1 MATEALEAKAGWLVL
16 TLERKA
22 ELKALNK
29 NPEVLYVCGN
39 SADTSRNSADAPE
52 EPKVPGATH
61 GRARRVHVGNDER
74 ENPVSEA
81 IVEHLEELFKG
92 PSRPPARQS
101 TTRNEAEFGRSQPRV
116 LEGIAQFPA
125 EFGEASTLDTNDTNP
140 LAAQAERRQWRSKA
154 PEGKLKWVDLKAYLE
169 GEAIQ
174 LTHSRVHN
182 AGADVAKQV
191 QSCEDCR
198 SSTNKTH
205 LKDVRLAGAVPVQ
218 VTTTEPS
225 RANSARQQ
233 VEADLQT
240 TVEENSAMVVAKENS
255 AELWDWSCGS
265 AVATCGTR
273 EAWPH
278 KKYLSHK
285 SGGASVAPYGT
296 SKAWWRK
303 QNLSH
308 RELRVGYDAVP
319 RQPPEKCP
327 EHRRR
332 PAERPRSRRNVGKTN
347 TESTK
352 TRDTSILTAQL
363 LEAGGTIN
371 SAVAW
376 TEQVG
381 VPRKAHDEGPMLR
394 SQMRGFPVVAD
405 VLGPRTNSAVTKST
419 AELKLGWNKAEGSAG
434 YQLHLNDGPRIQA
447 IHVMDEAE
455 VKLRSKYEPDGEIQL
470 GYQVG
475 EGAELCQ
482 PPSYADSPSRNSAVR
497 RDCAEALV
505 LTDWKGKVL
514 SYDASVTVDGAYGSC
529 SWILWSLP
537 DWSIVI
543 AASAYLPSVTLGV
556 AKSVAVSN
564 GLVAARKLGVTNLI
578 IAGSSHIDNPDSANG
593 YKAKQL
599 PAEFAFG
606 STGITNLNFV
616 RYIHVA
622 RQYNSAAQAMVM
634 EALDNM
640 AGRVVLSGKRKA
652 ELKLL
657 NRIPE
662 VLQSVGKLGNSANE
676 SGMMPAGPE
685 MIAHVSK
692 SVNQKCNRPG
702 KSADAQNRVRNTGFG
717 HSRVYKPGQDSTKV
731 GTSADE
737 PKMMDDLPARPEP
750 IAGVPASGN
759 QASNRP
765 ATSEGAQNRVCNMR
779 FSYSRVHKP
788 VQASTKV
795 GNSAEAVPLMVSS
808 RADAPEKNE
817 TSSGIFAVVGELWGI
832 LLPQSRVHRPE
843 AWSSRAHQMCVD
855 DGSTEQVTN
864 CLSMVIKAAPM
875 VTDFAHATK
884 EDKPN
889 DNPKGARTAELSWNI
904 PDKWLLHLAEL
915 RTPATTCVDPL
926 VARVSRRPHA
936 QDAQEEKSSWSTLE
950 TYTQNEPDQETQR
963 QVHDIEKTDTTRLGH
978 SAKNTWAK
986 LDESHRLRIDADES
1000 TSHSAVYDLVQKKI
1014 MEFKGIQSQD
1024 KILNSAMDEIKL
1036 GEDTQRSDKL
1046 ADTSAIY
1053 VDGQTAQRD
1062 DVTST

>member
-1 MATEALEAKAGWLVL
+1 MATEALEAKAGWVVL

-22 ELKALNK
+22 ELKVLNK
-29 NPEVLYVCGN
+29 IPEVLYVSGN

-52 EPKVPGATH
+52 EPNVTGATH

-92 PSRPPARQS
+92 PSRPPTRQS
-101 TTRNEAEFGRSQPRV
+101 TTRNEAEFGRSQPRA
-116 LEGIAQFPA
+116 LEGIAQLPA
-125 EFGEASTLDTNDTNP
+125 EFGEASTLDANDTNP
-140 LAAQAERRQWRSKA
+140 LVAQAERRQWRSKA
-154 PEGKLKWVDLKAYLE
+154 PDGKLEWVDLKVYLV
-169 GEAIQ
+169 GEVIQ

-182 AGADVAKQV
+182 VGVDVATQA
-191 QSCEDCR
+191 QPREDCR

-218 VTTTEPS
+218 VTTTKLS
-225 RANSARQQ
+225 RVDSARQQ
-233 VEADLQT
+233 VEADLADNCSR
-240 TVEENSAMVVAKENS
+240 VEEVRLDGALSFRFTTTELSRVDSAREQVEGNSAMVVAKENS
-255 AELWDWSCGS
+255 AELWDWSCGAS
-265 AVATCGTR
+265 VATCGTR
-273 EAWPH
+273 EAWSH
-278 KKYLSHK
+278 KKYLSHNR

-308 RELRVGYDAVP
+308 RELQVRDDSVP

-332 PAERPRSRRNVGKTN
+332 PAERPRSSRNDGKTN

-363 LEAGGTIN
+363 LEAGGAIN
-371 SAVAW
+371 SAVTR

-394 SQMRGFPVVAD
+394 SQMRGFPVVAY
-405 VLGPRTNSAVTKST
+405 VLGQRTNSA
-419 AELKLGWNKAEGSAG
+419 
-434 YQLHLNDGPRIQA
+434 LHLNDGPIIQA

-455 VKLRSKYEPDGEIQL
+455 DKLRSKYEPDREIQL

-482 PPSYADSPSRNSAVR
+482 LPSYASRNSAVR

-505 LTDWKGKVL
+505 LTDWKGNVL

-537 DWSIVI
+537 GWSIVI

-564 GLVAARKLGVTNLI
+564 GLVATRELGVTNLI

-622 RQYNSAAQAMVM
+622 RQHNSAAHAMVM

-640 AGRVVLSGKRKA
+640 TGRV
-652 ELKLL
+652 
-657 NRIPE
+657 
-662 VLQSVGKLGNSANE
+662 LGNSVNE
-676 SGMMPAGPE
+676 SGMMNGPPAGPE
-685 MIAHVSK
+685 MIGNVSK

-702 KSADAQNRVRNTGFG
+702 KSADAQNRVRNTEFG
-717 HSRVYKPGQDSTKV
+717 HNRVYKPGQDSTKV
-731 GTSADE
+731 GKSADE

-765 ATSEGAQNRVCNMR
+765 AKSAGAQSRVCNTR

-788 VQASTKV
+788 DQASTKV

-808 RADAPEKNE
+808 RTDVPEKNE

-832 LLPQSRVHRPE
+832 LLPQSR
-843 AWSSRAHQMCVD
+843 
-855 DGSTEQVTN
+855 G
-864 CLSMVIKAAPM
+864 
-875 VTDFAHATK
+875 
-884 EDKPN
+884 
-889 DNPKGARTAELSWNI
+889 
-904 PDKWLLHLAEL
+904 
-915 RTPATTCVDPL
+915 TP
-926 VARVSRRPHA
+926 H
-936 QDAQEEKSSWSTLE
+936 
-950 TYTQNEPDQETQR
+950 
-963 QVHDIEKTDTTRLGH
+963 
-978 SAKNTWAK
+978 KNTWTK
-986 LDESHRLRIDADES
+986 LDESYRLRIDADES
-1000 TSHSAVYDLVQKKI
+1000 TSHSAVYDQVQKKI
-1014 MEFKGIQSQD
+1014 MEFKGIHSQAEF
-1024 KILNSAMDEIKL
+1024 LNSAMDEIKL
-1036 GEDTQRSDKL
+1036 AEDTQRSDKL
-1046 ADTSAIY
+1046 ADMSAIY
-1053 VDGQTAQRD
+1053 VDGQTAQGD
-1062 DVTST
+1062 DVSST